1 MEWFRFKVVLVVVL
15 AFAIAKLPTPSEGAN
30 LHRIV
35 VSYGSLGG
43 AHAPLWLAKEA
54 QLFERQGLDVS
65 LVYIPS
71 SFQPVMGLL
80 SGSTQFMN
88 YSALPSLEAYLR
100 GADTVLIASAADRV
114 EHHLVV
120 HPSITNVKDLRGKTI
135 GIGSLGSLID
145 VVLREGLRL
154 SGISDKEVS
163 IIPVGDSVGRI
174 TSLQR
179 GKIHGTAISG
189 AHLLVAQKSGFKTLI
204 DFNKLPIEVS
214 TSSILSTRSYV
225 SNNTDTAVKFLKAW
239 IEGLFMFR
247 ANREL
252 GIKTLRKYTRME
264 NDEVIEAVY
273 NQYRDVNK
281 TMAKPSI
288 SVVKSMYQ
296 LLSVMRPQTK
306 TANPE
311 GFADL
316 NLFNEIE
323 TSGFFEQMNRQYAK
337 NQ

>member
-1 MEWFRFKVVLVVVL
+1 MKVCRFSVLSLITLTILTVGKFAAGEAA
-15 AFAIAKLPTPSEGAN
+15 AFEKL
-30 LHRIV
+30 V

-43 AHAPLWLAKEA
+43 THAPLWLAKDA
-54 QLFERQGLDVS
+54 RLFEKQGLDVN

-100 GADTVLIASAADRV
+100 GADTVLLASALDRV

-120 HPSITNVKDLRGKTI
+120 HPSIETVKDLRGKTI

-174 TSLQR
+174 TALQKGR
-179 GKIHGTAISG
+179 VQATAISG
-189 AHLLVAQKSGFKTLI
+189 AHLLVAKKSGFKTLI
-204 DFNKLPIEVS
+204 DFNKLPIDVA
-214 TSSILSTRSYV
+214 TSSILSTRAYV
-225 SNNTDTAVKFLKAW
+225 SNNVETTVKFVKGWL
-239 IEGLFMFR
+239 EGLYLFR

-252 GIKTLRKYTRME
+252 GIKALRKYTRME
-264 NDEVIEAVY
+264 DDEVIEAVY
-273 NQYRDVNK
+273 NQYREINK
-281 TMAKPSI
+281 PTAKPSV
-288 SVVKSMYQ
+288 SVVKSMHR
-296 LLSVMRPQTK
+296 LLSVMRPNTK
-306 TANPE
+306 TADPE
-311 GFADL
+311 GFVDL
-316 NLFNEIE
+316 NVFKEIE
-323 TSGFFEQMNRQYAK
+323 TSGFLEQMNRQYGK
-337 NQ
+337 N